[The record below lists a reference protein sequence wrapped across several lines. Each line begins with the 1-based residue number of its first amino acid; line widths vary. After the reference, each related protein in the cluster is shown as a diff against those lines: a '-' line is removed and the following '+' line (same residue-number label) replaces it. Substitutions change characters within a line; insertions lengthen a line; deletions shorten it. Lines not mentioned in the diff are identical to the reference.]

1 MPFEIGNKFGR
12 MGAPVSD
19 AIRRAALAGDS
30 KRLRAAADRLLDSA
44 AYGESWPERL
54 QAMAFI
60 ADRLEGKAVARIES
74 RSDAPR
80 EIELAD
86 LVRMVLAA
94 RTAAADDAQV
104 LDSPALSSPDPAP
117 TP

>member
-1 MPFEIGNKFGR
+1 MAWSEGNLYGR
-12 MGAPVSD
+12 LGAPVTA
-19 AIRRAALAGDS
+19 AIRKAALAGDS

-44 AYGESWPERL
+44 AYGESWQERL

-80 EIELAD
+80 EVELAD

-94 RTAAADDAQV
+94 RSADASDAAPITIDQP
-104 LDSPALSSPDPAP
+104 SQPAP
-117 TP
+117 HSR